1 MNGRG
6 FYENN
11 QELLALVYVGC
22 PNTKHRRRNSRIAN
36 TQLLADMLLSRMG
49 EVFMF
54 IKRLLAFLFAAA
66 VLAAWVFVM
75 AVGAMAIG
83 N

>member
-1 MNGRG
+1 
-6 FYENN
+6 
-11 QELLALVYVGC
+11 
-22 PNTKHRRRNSRIAN
+22 
-36 TQLLADMLLSRMG
+36 MG